1 MMAEPN
7 VVVLAD
13 HSVWLAVPAFAPAI
27 VVAGVVVYV
36 ALRNRRKGDTDAP
49 HSTGTTTASE
59 DGAP

>member
-1 MMAEPN
+1 MRSDPN
-7 VVVLAD
+7 VVLLAD

-36 ALRNRRKGDTDAP
+36 AMRNRRTGGDEP
-49 HSTGTTTASE
+49 HIENSGVPGQ

>member
-7 VVVLAD
+7 VVILAD

-36 ALRNRRKGDTDAP
+36 AVRNRRKGDTARSDGSAA
-49 HSTGTTTASE
+49 TNE

>member
-1 MMAEPN
+1 MTADPN
-7 VVVLAD
+7 VVLLAD

-36 ALRNRRKGDTDAP
+36 AMRNRRTGGDGAHKENSGVP
-49 HSTGTTTASE
+49 GQ